1 MLRVRPKERSLVYVF
16 LCIYIIFQID
26 ELLISAVSHFT
37 LNQEITT
44 SSSSTSTS
52 HIAISAIAIS
62 TNAAGS
68 GLSTSTN
75 DSKSEENLFPSRP
88 ISAASDSSESS
99 TESSTTSEDEDQEVT
114 FNTIKRRQTKVNV
127 ISPKSASP
135 QPHNDIS
142 STLNSKH
149 TTTSICENLVHCDDT
164 KVIIDKNGDN
174 NKSNDRCAVID
185 LKSKDGL
192 DNKENGVKSQ
202 SKDNAEAKVNGDSQ
216 TRTPSVAPIDSA
228 IKIDDKNTK
237 KEQKTAKS
245 ATSIN
250 STANSLDEQHPS
262 LPGINLPARFKKAN
276 SKNKKSTIR
285 KSDLRNNGCGSD
297 PDKKVSK

>member
-1 MLRVRPKERSLVYVF
+1 MLN
-16 LCIYIIFQID
+16 
-26 ELLISAVSHFT
+26 H
-37 LNQEITT
+37 
-44 SSSSTSTS
+44 
-52 HIAISAIAIS
+52 
-62 TNAAGS
+62 
-68 GLSTSTN
+68 
-75 DSKSEENLFPSRP
+75 
-88 ISAASDSSESS
+88 
-99 TESSTTSEDEDQEVT
+99 
-114 FNTIKRRQTKVNV
+114 
-127 ISPKSASP
+127 
-135 QPHNDIS
+135 
-142 STLNSKH
+142 
-149 TTTSICENLVHCDDT
+149 
-164 KVIIDKNGDN
+164 
-174 NKSNDRCAVID
+174 
-185 LKSKDGL
+185 
-192 DNKENGVKSQ
+192 NKENGVKSQ

-297 PDKKVSK
+297 LDKKVSK